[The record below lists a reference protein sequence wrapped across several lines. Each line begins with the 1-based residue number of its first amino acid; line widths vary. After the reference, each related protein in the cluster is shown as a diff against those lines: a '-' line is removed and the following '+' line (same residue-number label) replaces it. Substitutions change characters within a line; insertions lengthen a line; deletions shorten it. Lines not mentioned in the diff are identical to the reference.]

1 VNALYELADI
11 LKANGYVAASEG
23 FEEQPAVMI
32 MKGASALLA
41 ESLGDC
47 GVHARTAI
55 EVNSLPGG
63 APVGL
68 MSSLSA

>member
-1 VNALYELADI
+1 VNAVYELADI
-11 LKANGYVAASEG
+11 LKANGYVAAGEG
-23 FEEQPAVMI
+23 FEEQPAVMN
-32 MKGASALLA
+32 GASPLLA

-55 EVNSLPGG
+55 GVHSLPGG
-63 APVGL
+63 APVGP

>member
-11 LKANGYVAASEG
+11 LKANGSVAASEG
-23 FEEQPAVMI
+23 FGGRPAV
-32 MKGASALLA
+32 MKGASPLLA
-41 ESLGDC
+41 ESLGGC

-55 EVNSLPGG
+55 GVHSLPAG

>member
-1 VNALYELADI
+1 MNALYELADI

-23 FEEQPAVMI
+23 FEEQPAVM
-32 MKGASALLA
+32 
-41 ESLGDC
+41 
-47 GVHARTAI
+47 T
-55 EVNSLPGG
+55 LPGG

>member
-23 FEEQPAVMI
+23 SEEQPAVVNE
-32 MKGASALLA
+32 ASPLLA
-41 ESLGDC
+41 EILGDC

-55 EVNSLPGG
+55 GVHSLPGG
-63 APVGL
+63 APVNPT
-68 MSSLSA
+68 SSLGA

>member
-1 VNALYELADI
+1 MNALYELADI

-23 FEEQPAVMI
+23 FEEPPAV
-32 MKGASALLA
+32 MKGASALSA

-47 GVHARTAI
+47 AVHARTAI
-55 EVNSLPGG
+55 GVHSLPGG

>member
-1 VNALYELADI
+1 MNALYKLADI

-23 FEEQPAVMI
+23 FEEQPAVM
-32 MKGASALLA
+32 KGAGALLA

-47 GVHARTAI
+47 AVHARTAI
-55 EVNSLPGG
+55 GVHSLPGG

>member
-1 VNALYELADI
+1 VNALYKLADI

-23 FEEQPAVMI
+23 FE
-32 MKGASALLA
+32 G
-41 ESLGDC
+41 
-47 GVHARTAI
+47 RTAI
-55 EVNSLPGG
+55 GVHSLPGG

>member
-23 FEEQPAVMI
+23 FEEQPAVVNE
-32 MKGASALLA
+32 ASPQLA
-41 ESLGDC
+41 EILGDC

-55 EVNSLPGG
+55 GVHSLPGG
-63 APVGL
+63 APVKPI
-68 MSSLSA
+68 SSLSA